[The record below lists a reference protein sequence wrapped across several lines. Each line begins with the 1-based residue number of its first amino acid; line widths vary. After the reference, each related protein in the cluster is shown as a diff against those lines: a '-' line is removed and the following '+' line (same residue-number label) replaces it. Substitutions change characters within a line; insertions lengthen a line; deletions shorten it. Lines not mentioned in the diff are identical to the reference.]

1 MTLPLLTSI
10 LLLLIIAFV
19 LGELFERYGLPS
31 VVGEILAGLI
41 LGPAVL
47 NLVQPGATFSAIAE
61 ISLFFIILY
70 IGIEA
75 TTDTF
80 RANFGKS
87 LSFSAT
93 SFFIPVIIMILVSH
107 YVLDLSYF
115 QSIIVSI
122 AIGVP
127 SISIISVLIKDNGLL
142 HMHTGDV
149 ILASVI
155 ITDVVALAITS
166 ISIDLKQI
174 YIEVPGIIIFVI
186 LLALLDRALRKH
198 SEFVVSFFDRIH
210 AMQRGEKIVFGA
222 VIVGGLLVS
231 LIFEEI
237 GVTYVLGAFF
247 AGILISDVVIGE
259 DLNGK
264 IKRTLTRL
272 DDSFFIP
279 LYFSIAGLDVIFP
292 TGEYIIYLVVL
303 VAISAG
309 VGGLLNYFLSTGT
322 VKEVKPKTVTGILGS
337 RGAVGI
343 IVASLALYD
352 VGSTSLSRSI
362 DIHLYSVA
370 LFGIMILSLVF
381 ASMVRKTDVTG
392 HNSEKT
398 EISDE
403 V

>member
-122 AIGVP
+122 AVGVP

-155 ITDVVALAITS
+155 ITDV
-166 ISIDLKQI
+166 
-174 YIEVPGIIIFVI
+174 
-186 LLALLDRALRKH
+186 
-198 SEFVVSFFDRIH
+198 
-210 AMQRGEKIVFGA
+210 
-222 VIVGGLLVS
+222 
-231 LIFEEI
+231 
-237 GVTYVLGAFF
+237 
-247 AGILISDVVIGE
+247 
-259 DLNGK
+259 
-264 IKRTLTRL
+264 
-272 DDSFFIP
+272 
-279 LYFSIAGLDVIFP
+279 
-292 TGEYIIYLVVL
+292 
-303 VAISAG
+303 
-309 VGGLLNYFLSTGT
+309 
-322 VKEVKPKTVTGILGS
+322 
-337 RGAVGI
+337 
-343 IVASLALYD
+343 
-352 VGSTSLSRSI
+352 
-362 DIHLYSVA
+362 
-370 LFGIMILSLVF
+370 
-381 ASMVRKTDVTG
+381 
-392 HNSEKT
+392 
-398 EISDE
+398 
-403 V
+403 